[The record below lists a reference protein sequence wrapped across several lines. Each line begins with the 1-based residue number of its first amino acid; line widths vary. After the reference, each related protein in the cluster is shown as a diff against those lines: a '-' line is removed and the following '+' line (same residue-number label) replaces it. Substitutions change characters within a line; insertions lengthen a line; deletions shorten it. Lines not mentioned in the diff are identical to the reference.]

1 MARFLNNHSLLAGV
15 PLLAFLALLGLLLL
29 ASSARAANIHLQT
42 DSEGWH
48 RGRATYFGASPE
60 LVETFERVRGAGSY
74 GDLHYGSCGMYRK
87 PQVRSAFWVVEKKKG
102 NQREEREKNE
112 RRGKKTKKISPF
124 KKKKKKKIKQ
134 TNKQGVQTIRPKDL
148 PFDQTYAAAAA
159 DANPDFPGSCGRC
172 YEVGCVPGVVPKD
185 YHDDKGSMTPFK
197 TMEHFYMPKVDQD
210 LHDTQGRKWLGNP
223 WEKEGLQGALCWGN
237 ETTWVRIVDSC
248 PPNPLS
254 PWCKADSTV
263 FHFDMSYWAFEKLA
277 HPLYGVMPI
286 RFRPVDCETKR
297 PLVVDSKAPTEPTT
311 NPDPATATTAL
322 TPGFISKDLV
332 YEKGLRPGWT
342 MFTWL
347 NGYQLLS
354 VHGAAEA
361 PTAPPKKKESPA
373 CASLLPG
380 GGMRFA
386 CRGCQAPGYQ
396 PFLNSTHVSFR
407 VKADNSVMKFPST
420 PAGSVPPLKA
430 YLIRAGTGG
439 AEENYC
445 GEAFLRDWPETK
457 NATLTTAPLASEGWH
472 QFDIPIS
479 KFMCNS
485 PTGAELIGFGLSHA
499 NATVPV
505 NNGAGAKQ
513 EDYLGICVDSIAIR
527 SGVVPGFE
535 PKPVTWAGG
544 AAEKKVDDEGVVVA
558 VAAAP
563 KADAAAVVAP
573 RAPAAAA
580 AAAAAGAG
588 DEKAAPA
595 VATKARWASSP
606 EEAPVASTAATAAPK
621 TTKAAAAPVAGAATA
636 TAKSA

>member
-1 MARFLNNHSLLAGV
+1 M
-15 PLLAFLALLGLLLL
+15 
-29 ASSARAANIHLQT
+29 
-42 DSEGWH
+42 
-48 RGRATYFGASPE
+48 
-60 LVETFERVRGAGSY
+60 
-74 GDLHYGSCGMYRK
+74 
-87 PQVRSAFWVVEKKKG
+87 
-102 NQREEREKNE
+102 
-112 RRGKKTKKISPF
+112 
-124 KKKKKKKIKQ
+124 
-134 TNKQGVQTIRPKDL
+134 
-148 PFDQTYAAAAA
+148 
-159 DANPDFPGSCGRC
+159 
-172 YEVGCVPGVVPKD
+172 PGVVPKD
-185 YHDDKGSMTPFK
+185 YHDDRGSMTPFK
-197 TMEHFYMPKVDQD
+197 TMEHFYMPEVDQD
-210 LHDTQGRKWLGNP
+210 LHDSQGRKWLGNP
-223 WEKEGLQGALCWGN
+223 WEKDGLQGALCWGN

-254 PWCKADSTV
+254 PWCKADSSV
-263 FHFDMSYWAFEKLA
+263 FHFDMSYWAFERLA

-297 PLVVDSKAPTEPTT
+297 PLVVDSKNPTAPTT
-311 NPDPATATTAL
+311 NPDPATATTSL
-322 TPGFISKDLV
+322 TPGYISKDLV

-380 GGMRFA
+380 GGIRFA
-386 CRGCQAPGYQ
+386 CRGCQNPGYQ
-396 PFLNSTHVSFR
+396 PFLNATHVSFR
-407 VKADNSVMKFPST
+407 VKADNSVMKSPST

-445 GEAFLRDWPETK
+445 GEAFLRGWPETK
-457 NATLTTAPLASEGWH
+457 NASLTTGPLAAEGWH

-513 EDYLGICVDSIAIR
+513 EQYLGVCVDNIEIR

-535 PKPVTWAGG
+535 PKPVTWAG
-544 AAEKKVDDEGVVVA
+544 AEDKSKKIEGDDEGVVVA

-563 KADAAAVVAP
+563 KAGGVVAAP

-580 AAAAAGAG
+580 AGAAAGA
-588 DEKAAPA
+588 DVAPPA
-595 VATKARWASSP
+595 ATKARWASS
-606 EEAPVASTAATAAPK
+606 EEAPVAPAAAAASAPK
-621 TTKAAAAPVAGAATA
+621 TKAAAPVAGAATA

>member
-1 MARFLNNHSLLAGV
+1 M
-15 PLLAFLALLGLLLL
+15 
-29 ASSARAANIHLQT
+29 
-42 DSEGWH
+42 
-48 RGRATYFGASPE
+48 
-60 LVETFERVRGAGSY
+60 
-74 GDLHYGSCGMYRK
+74 
-87 PQVRSAFWVVEKKKG
+87 
-102 NQREEREKNE
+102 
-112 RRGKKTKKISPF
+112 
-124 KKKKKKKIKQ
+124 
-134 TNKQGVQTIRPKDL
+134 
-148 PFDQTYAAAAA
+148 
-159 DANPDFPGSCGRC
+159 
-172 YEVGCVPGVVPKD
+172 PGVVPKD
-185 YHDDKGSMTPFK
+185 YHDDRGSMTPFK
-197 TMEHFYMPKVDQD
+197 TSEHFYMPRVDQD
-210 LHDTQGRKWLGNP
+210 LHDSRGRKWQGNP

-286 RFRPVDCETKR
+286 RFRPVDCDSKK
-297 PLVVDSKAPTEPTT
+297 PLVVDAQRTPNEPTT
-311 NPDPATATTAL
+311 TPDPATATTSL
-322 TPGFISKDLV
+322 VPGFISKEFI
-332 YEKGLRPGWT
+332 YEKGLRAGWT

-386 CRGCQAPGYQ
+386 CRGCQERGYQ
-396 PFLNSTHVSFR
+396 PFLNSTYVSFR
-407 VKADNSVMKFPST
+407 VKADNAVMRFPST
-420 PAGSVPPLKA
+420 PPGSVPPLKA

-457 NATLTTAPLASEGWH
+457 NATLTTSGSGLAAEGWH

-485 PTGAELIGFGLSHA
+485 ATGAELIGFGLSHA

-513 EDYLGICVDSIAIR
+513 QEYLGICVDNIAIR

-535 PKPVTWAGG
+535 PKPVAWAGG
-544 AAEKKVDDEGVVVA
+544 ASAEKDEVA
-558 VAAAP
+558 EVAPVAAVP
-563 KADAAAVVAP
+563 K
-573 RAPAAAA
+573 AAAA
-580 AAAAAGAG
+580 AAAAAGAAG
-588 DEKAAPA
+588 GKPRAVPAEEETNDAAKPPP
-595 VATKARWASSP
+595 VATAAKTRWASSSP
-606 EEAPVASTAATAAPK
+606 APAEEAPLP
-621 TTKAAAAPVAGAATA
+621 KAAAAAATMTAPVPAAPTAPKKTASATAGAAAA

>member
-1 MARFLNNHSLLAGV
+1 
-15 PLLAFLALLGLLLL
+15 
-29 ASSARAANIHLQT
+29 
-42 DSEGWH
+42 
-48 RGRATYFGASPE
+48 
-60 LVETFERVRGAGSY
+60 
-74 GDLHYGSCGMYRK
+74 
-87 PQVRSAFWVVEKKKG
+87 
-102 NQREEREKNE
+102 
-112 RRGKKTKKISPF
+112 
-124 KKKKKKKIKQ
+124 
-134 TNKQGVQTIRPKDL
+134 
-148 PFDQTYAAAAA
+148 
-159 DANPDFPGSCGRC
+159 
-172 YEVGCVPGVVPKD
+172 
-185 YHDDKGSMTPFK
+185 MTPFK
-197 TMEHFYMPKVDQD
+197 TYEHFYMPKVDQD

-286 RFRPVDCETKR
+286 RFRPVDCDTKK
-297 PLVVDSKAPTEPTT
+297 PFVVLKSNPTEPTT
-311 NPDPATATTAL
+311 NVVDPSEATTSL
-322 TPGFISKDLV
+322 TPGFISKELV
-332 YEKGLRPGWT
+332 YEKGLRAGWT

-386 CRGCQAPGYQ
+386 CRGCQEKGYQ
-396 PFLNSTHVSFR
+396 PFLNATYVSFR

-420 PAGSVPPLKA
+420 PPKSIPPLKA

-457 NATLTTAPLASEGWH
+457 NATLTSGAAMAAEGWH

-499 NATVPV
+499 NATVPA
-505 NNGAGAKQ
+505 NNGAGAAQ
-513 EDYLGICVDSIAIR
+513 ESYLGVCVDSIAIR
-527 SGVVPGFE
+527 SGIVPGFE

-544 AAEKKVDDEGVVVA
+544 EKDEGVVVA

-563 KADAAAVVAP
+563 KAGAGVVVAP

-580 AAAAAGAG
+580 AAAIEKQPLSVAAE
-588 DEKAAPA
+588 EKPA
-595 VATKARWASSP
+595 VAAAAKSRWASAP
-606 EEAPVASTAATAAPK
+606 EDAPVVAVAPAAS
-621 TTKAAAAPVAGAATA
+621 KAKAAAPVAGAT
-636 TAKSA
+636 TNKSA

>member
-1 MARFLNNHSLLAGV
+1 MAPRFLNHSLLAGV
-15 PLLAFLALLGLLLL
+15 PLLAFLALFGILLF
-29 ASSARAANIHLQT
+29 ASNARSANIYLQT

-87 PQVRSAFWVVEKKKG
+87 PQVSFVFFLVWWWR
-102 NQREEREKNE
+102 EREKEEKNFTP
-112 RRGKKTKKISPF
+112 RRDL
-124 KKKKKKKIKQ
+124 KQ
-134 TNKQGVQTIRPKDL
+134 KLQGVHTIRPQDL

-197 TMEHFYMPKVDQD
+197 TYEHFYMPKVDQN
-210 LHDTQGRKWLGNP
+210 LHDSRGRKWLGNP
-223 WEKEGLQGALCWGN
+223 WEKDGLQGALCWGN

-263 FHFDMSYWAFEKLA
+263 FHFDMSFWAFEKLA

-286 RFRPVDCETKR
+286 RFRPVDCDTKR
-297 PLVVDSKAPTEPTT
+297 PLVVDSKSPDNPTT
-311 NPDPATATTAL
+311 APDPATATTAL

-361 PTAPPKKKESPA
+361 PTSPPKRKESPA

-386 CRGCQAPGYQ
+386 CRGCQAKGYQ
-396 PFLNSTHVSFR
+396 PFLNATYVSFK
-407 VKADNSVMKFPST
+407 VKADNAVIKFPSS
-420 PAGSVPPLKA
+420 PPGSIPPLKA

-445 GEAFLRDWPETK
+445 GEAFLRDWPVTK
-457 NATLTTAPLASEGWH
+457 NATLTSAGPLAAEGGWH

-485 PTGAELIGFGLSHA
+485 ATGAELIGFGLSHA

-513 EDYLGICVDSIAIR
+513 EQYLGMCADNIVIR

-535 PKPVTWAGG
+535 PKPVTWAG
-544 AAEKKVDDEGVVVA
+544 AAEKDDEA
-558 VAAAP
+558 VAS
-563 KADAAAVVAP
+563 AP

-580 AAAAAGAG
+580 AAAGEKPVAATAAAK
-588 DEKAAPA
+588 EKQQQPPSVSTSAK
-595 VATKARWASSP
+595 TRWASS
-606 EEAPVASTAATAAPK
+606 EEPPAPK
-621 TTKAAAAPVAGAATA
+621 KAAAPAAGAVTA
-636 TAKSA
+636 TAMSA